1 MKTGAKIVPQSGRNN
16 IPNNRNNIV
25 GNKVSMF
32 RKSFLLS
39 FLSIFPTSFLF
50 SQEEIVQ
57 SIAPSAWMILPFV
70 LLLLAIA
77 LMPFIN
83 KHWWEKFYPHVAIG
97 LGCVTLF
104 YYFFIFGDVERVVHT
119 GFEYISFIV
128 LIGSLF
134 VVAGGIHIRIKGRS
148 TPMRNVVLLSIGALV
163 SNLIGTT
170 GASML
175 LIRPYIRS
183 NKYRISGFHVVFFIF
198 VVSNIG
204 GALTPI
210 GDPPLFLGYLKGIP
224 FFWVL
229 ENVWLEWL
237 LTISLVLLV
246 FYIFDF
252 ISFKKLPDKLEHEIE
267 AKEEEAEISGLH
279 NIFFLFVI
287 LGSVFIQKPMF
298 VREVLMIAAACGSYF
313 TTRKEIHEK
322 NDFNFVPIK
331 EVALLFIGIFATM
344 IPALQWLEVNA
355 QSIGITTAGQ
365 FYWGSGAL
373 SSVLDNAPTYL
384 NFLSASFGLFVKNDV
399 IQQVQQLISLHGADF
414 GTVAQIHS
422 EEIRNTY
429 TILLKYHYDVLAA
442 KNVSVADIQ
451 TAFILGNHFIY
462 IKAISL
468 GAVFFGANTYIGN
481 GPNFMVK
488 SIADQFNVHTPHF
501 LEYVYKY
508 SLPILI
514 PVFALVWWLF
524 FA

>member
-1 MKTGAKIVPQSGRNN
+1 MKRNLL
-16 IPNNRNNIV
+16 
-25 GNKVSMF
+25 SL
-32 RKSFLLS
+32 FLLT
-39 FLSIFPTSFLF
+39 LFPSSFLF
-50 SQEEIVQ
+50 SQEEVMQTI
-57 SIAPSAWMILPFV
+57 SPTPWMILPFV

-77 LMPFIN
+77 LFPFIN
-83 KHWWEKFYPHVAIG
+83 KHWWEKFYPHVAVG

-104 YYFFIFGDVERVVHT
+104 YYVFIFGDVERVIHT
-119 GFEYISFIV
+119 SFEYVSFIV

-148 TPMRNVVLLSIGALV
+148 TPMRNVVLLGIGAIV
-163 SNLIGTT
+163 SNLVGTT

-175 LIRPYIRS
+175 LIRPYIRT
-183 NKYRISGFHVVFFIF
+183 NKYRISGFHIVFFIF
-198 VVSNIG
+198 IVSNIG

-237 LTISLVLLV
+237 LTISLVLFV
-246 FYIFDF
+246 FYVFDR

-267 AKEEEAEISGLH
+267 AVEEEAELSGMH
-279 NIFFLFVI
+279 NILFLFVI
-287 LGSVFIQKPMF
+287 LGAVFIQKPMF
-298 VREVLMIAAACGSYF
+298 VRELLMLGAAIGSYF

-322 NDFNFVPIK
+322 NDFNFIPIK
-331 EVALLFIGIFATM
+331 EVALLFVGIFATM

-355 QSIGITTAGQ
+355 QSIGINTAGQ
-365 FYWGSGAL
+365 FYWGTGIL

-384 NFLSASFGLFVKNDV
+384 NFLSATFGLFVKHD
-399 IQQVQQLISLHGADF
+399 IITQVQQLISQHGADF

-429 TILLKYHYDVLAA
+429 TILLKYHYDLLATN
-442 KNVSVADIQ
+442 NVSVADIQ

-488 SIADQFNVHTPHF
+488 SIADQSNVHTPHF

-514 PVFALVWWLF
+514 PIFALVWWLF
-524 FA
+524 F

>member
-1 MKTGAKIVPQSGRNN
+1 MYKNLLSL
-16 IPNNRNNIV
+16 
-25 GNKVSMF
+25 
-32 RKSFLLS
+32 FLLN
-39 FLSIFPTSFLF
+39 IFPTSFLF
-50 SQEEIVQ
+50 SQELVPSGEIIQ
-57 SIAPSAWMILPFV
+57 SISPTPWMILPFV

-83 KHWWEKFYPHVAIG
+83 KHWWEKYYPHVAVG
-97 LGCVTLF
+97 LGCITLF
-104 YYFFIFGDVERVVHT
+104 YYIFIFGDSERVVHT
-119 GFEYISFIV
+119 SFEYISFIV

-148 TPMRNVVLLSIGALV
+148 TPMRNVVLLGIGAIV
-163 SNLIGTT
+163 SNFIGTT

-183 NKYRISGFHVVFFIF
+183 NKYRISGFHIVFFIF
-198 VVSNIG
+198 IVSNIG
-204 GALTPI
+204 GSLTPI

-246 FYIFDF
+246 FYFFDR
-252 ISFKKLPDKLEHEIE
+252 ISFKKLPDAMEHEIE
-267 AKEEEAEISGLH
+267 ALEEEAEVSGVH
-279 NIFFLFVI
+279 NILFLLII
-287 LGSVFIQKPMF
+287 LSAVFIQKPMF
-298 VREVLMIAAACGSYF
+298 VRELLMVGAAIGSYF
-313 TTRKEIHEK
+313 TTRKAIHEK
-322 NDFNFVPIK
+322 NDFNFHPIK
-331 EVALLFIGIFATM
+331 EVAFLFIGIFATM

-365 FYWGSGAL
+365 FYWGTGIL
-373 SSVLDNAPTYL
+373 SAVLDNAPTYL
-384 NFLSASFGLFVKNDV
+384 NFLSASFGLFVKHDV
-399 IQQVQQLISLHGADF
+399 IAQMQLLISQHGADF
-414 GTVAQIHS
+414 GAVTQIHS

-429 TILLKYHYDVLAA
+429 TVLLKYHYDLLAT

-488 SIADQFNVHTPHF
+488 SIADQNKVDTPNF
-501 LEYVYKY
+501 LEYIYKY
-508 SLPILI
+508 SFPILI
-514 PVFALVWWLF
+514 PVFALVWLLF
-524 FA
+524 F